1 MAQTATLGW
10 IDFFVIFLMLGV
22 SSSIGIYYRLTGGRQ
37 KTTQEY
43 YTANRSMGVFPIG
56 MALMVSFMSAI
67 TLLGVSS
74 ENYIFGTQFVVI
86 NISYIIGTPIVCYFY
101 MPVFFKL
108 QATSAYEYLEK
119 RFGMSARLT
128 ASFIYWIQ
136 LLLYSGVVLY
146 APALALEATTGLS
159 KNLSIVLIGVVCTFY
174 STVGGIKAVLITDL
188 FQGFLMFFAVLVVIG
203 TAAYSVGGISE
214 IWNIAQEGGRIQ
226 FDSISLDP
234 TVRHTYWSLIIG
246 GLFTF
251 LSLYGVNQVQ
261 VQRLM
266 TVRKIKSAR
275 LALWLS
281 LPILMCLSVLTCFS
295 GLAMYTKYRRCDPVK
310 EGRIN
315 LPDMLLPLYVMDTL
329 SHLPGVP
336 GFFIAGI
343 FSAGLSTISAAL
355 NSLSAVSLEDYI
367 KPLYRKFTKNELPD
381 SRSLVI
387 GKLLAVIFGILSIAL
402 AFLAQYLGGVLQA
415 SLTIF
420 GVVGGPLLAIFT
432 LGMISQ
438 MATQRGAVIGTLI
451 SLIFSF
457 WMAFG
462 QPRPRALTLPV
473 YTDGCD
479 AQNLLT
485 PTNTTLLNRA
495 DNSSFFYLYRI
506 SYMWYCPIGFVIAI
520 VIGFFISFV
529 ENMVSGRKE
538 EYKDPN
544 LFFPMV
550 AKRLRRKQRKLYPN
564 IMTQKDNIQIDSSSH
579 SDRSSTIL

>member
-1 MAQTATLGW
+1 MAQSATLGW
-10 IDFFVIFLMLGV
+10 IDYFVIFLMLVV

-43 YTANRSMGVFPIG
+43 YTANRSMSIFPIG

-174 STVGGIKAVLITDL
+174 SAVGGIKAVLITDL
-188 FQGFLMFFAVLVVIG
+188 FQGFLMFFAVIVVIG

-214 IWNIAQEGGRIQ
+214 IWNIAREGGRIQ

-234 TVRHTYWSLIIG
+234 TVRHTYWSLIFG

-281 LPILMCLSVLTCFS
+281 LPILMCLSMLTCFS

-336 GFFIAGI
+336 GLFIAGI

-367 KPLYRKFTKNELPD
+367 KPLYRKITNNEFPD

-438 MATQRGAVIGTLI
+438 MTTQRGAVTGTLI
-451 SLIFSF
+451 SIIFSF

-462 QPRPRALTLPV
+462 QPRPASPTLPV

-479 AQNLLT
+479 EQNLL
-485 PTNTTLLNRA
+485 TNTTLLNRPA
-495 DNSSFFYLYRI
+495 NSNYFYLYRI
-506 SYMWYCPIGFVIAI
+506 SYMWYCPIGFV
-520 VIGFFISFV
+520 VTLVLGFFISFV

-538 EYKDPN
+538 EFKDPN

-550 AKRLRRKQRKLYPN
+550 AKRMRRKQRELYPN
-564 IMTQKDNIQIDSSSH
+564 IMTQKDNIQIDCSSH